1 MQASNKSDVTQVYE
15 SATRATKTGLKDS
28 IKYGFRYFL
37 KPLTIF
43 SYHYFVEGIRAVQ
56 KDVPTKELEK
66 LTNLSYDETIKI
78 MEKCQKDGI
87 RVVASERKLST
98 EDSEFGKK
106 KSLHKQKRI
115 TRYSRRVKNMS
126 DFKAHYPKVAKLL
139 LIDKLIQRN
148 QEKQNNAVEHHKD
161 KRYNLYYN
169 KSKSAYM
176 GDRIADLIEYRT
188 GLSKKLFDENTQ
200 AAIEEI
206 KKDGISNLNSE
217 QLRKL
222 SDKFKLHEIGNVNTQ
237 EFKQDYCIHTIPFS
251 AFLRIEDELEVADI
265 PYGIKVVTDDEEKK
279 VANIYFENKNLE
291 RYNELGFNNYGQIH
305 VYGNNNKN
313 MQWDIKSQDELVS
326 FSTKVGDEEKQTYE
340 TLSGKNYIMK
350 RQENECLWT
359 VFKADLKDLAEKEKK
374 RDVVGEELERLHI
387 FEQLEKDANN
397 SPTIA
402 DNPKEIE
409 VTFDNEIEKEA
420 GD

>member
-1 MQASNKSDVTQVYE
+1 MQASNKSDATQVYE
-15 SATRATKTGLKDS
+15 GATRATKTGIKDS
-28 IKYGFRYFL
+28 LKYSFRYIL

-56 KDVPTKELEK
+56 SDGPTKELEK

-78 MEKCQKDGI
+78 MEKCQKDGV

-115 TRYSRRVKNMS
+115 TRYARRIKQMS
-126 DFKAHYPKVAKLL
+126 NFKANYPKVAKILQIDN
-139 LIDKLIQRN
+139 LIKRT
-148 QEKQNNAVEHHKD
+148 QEKQTIAIEHHKD

-176 GDRIADLIEYRT
+176 GDRIADIIEYRT
-188 GLSKKLFDENTQ
+188 GLSKELFDENTQ

-206 KKDGISNLNSE
+206 KKDGISNLNAE
-217 QLRKL
+217 QLRNL
-222 SDKFKLHEIGNVNTQ
+222 SDKFKLHEIGNVETQ
-237 EFKQDYCIHTIPFS
+237 EFKQDYCIHTMPFS
-251 AFLRIEDELEVADI
+251 SFLRIEDDLEVADI
-265 PYGIKVVTDDEEKK
+265 PYGIKVVANDDEQK
-279 VANIYFENKNLE
+279 VANIYFENKHLE
-291 RYNELGFNNYGQIH
+291 RYNELGFNNSGQIH
-305 VYGNNNKN
+305 VYGNDNKN
-313 MQWDIKSQDELVS
+313 LQWDIKSQDELVS
-326 FSTKVGDEEKQTYE
+326 FKTKVGNEEKQTYE

-359 VFKADLKDLAEKEKK
+359 VKKADLKELAEKEKK
-374 RDVVGEELERLHI
+374 RDVVGEEIERLHI

-397 SPTIA
+397 SPTITE
-402 DNPKEIE
+402 NPKEIE
-409 VTFDNEIEKEA
+409 VNFDNEIEKEV